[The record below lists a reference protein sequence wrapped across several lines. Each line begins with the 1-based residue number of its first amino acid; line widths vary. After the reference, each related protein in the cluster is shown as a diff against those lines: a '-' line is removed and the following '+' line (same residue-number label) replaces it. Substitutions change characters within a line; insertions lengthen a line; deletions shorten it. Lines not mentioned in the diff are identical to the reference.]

1 MDGGP
6 NRLIGLIPRS
16 AIAALHAGP
25 PAHVYHYKTFT
36 IMVWNHNL
44 LNDLGKQ
51 SVYRPRRG
59 SLHPRLRVAGGQ
71 CPVMSWSRWRWKEGL
86 AFC

>member
-1 MDGGP
+1 M
-6 NRLIGLIPRS
+6 IPLP

-44 LNDLGKQ
+44 LDDLG
-51 SVYRPRRG
+51 SSRT
-59 SLHPRLRVAGGQ
+59 SLPGRIPCYVQ
-71 CPVMSWSRWRWKEGL
+71 CI
-86 AFC
+86 